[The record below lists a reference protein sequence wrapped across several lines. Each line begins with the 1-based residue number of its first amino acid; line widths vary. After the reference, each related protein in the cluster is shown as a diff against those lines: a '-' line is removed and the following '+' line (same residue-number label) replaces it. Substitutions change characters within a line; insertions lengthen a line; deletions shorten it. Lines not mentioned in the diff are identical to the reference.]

1 MLFLT
6 LQSVFASGVLFLITG
21 LFGDA
26 HNQPPTDLSDTTD
39 LIDHDS

>member
-6 LQSVFASGVLFLITG
+6 LQTIFASGVMFLIVG

-26 HNQPPTDLSDTTD
+26 HDQPPTDLSDATELFDTD
-39 LIDHDS
+39 R